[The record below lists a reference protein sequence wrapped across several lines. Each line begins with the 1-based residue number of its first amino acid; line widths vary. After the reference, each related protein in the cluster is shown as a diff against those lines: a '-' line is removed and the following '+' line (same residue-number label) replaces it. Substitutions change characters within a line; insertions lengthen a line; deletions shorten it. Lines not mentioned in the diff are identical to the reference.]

1 MTRGQGEQGHG
12 IKKGSKVLEE
22 LYVIDFDR
30 TLVDSTT
37 LGHMYIDALGLCS
50 GEDVTALHD
59 KLDSSEGGSI
69 NLIAEADDVIGLDR
83 GLKERVEE
91 AFIATAAEVRNR
103 PKSEKDFF
111 EPGATELLGRIPSHK
126 RMIFTYGT
134 DERWQTLKLKAAGL
148 YDQHHQITTE
158 TGEDGKPIAKP
169 LLLAHM
175 QRGNYFEVPSMHAGD
190 TPLRAKKLIMIDDK
204 YENLEN
210 LPEGVEGYLYVSME
224 AEAKLSDEKRQKVAK
239 LLQDNPHI
247 HLLRQLNSF
256 MSQNTLY

>member
-1 MTRGQGEQGHG
+1 MTRGQGEPGRG
-12 IKKGSKVLEE
+12 TKKDSKVFEE

-37 LGHMYIDALGLCS
+37 LGHMYIDALSLCS
-50 GEDVTALHD
+50 GEDVMVLHK
-59 KLDSSEGGSI
+59 KLDSSEGGST
-69 NLIAEADDVIGLDR
+69 NVIAEADNVIGLDE
-83 GLKERVEE
+83 GLKERVEKV
-91 AFIATAAEVRNR
+91 FVATAAEVRNR
-103 PKSEKDFF
+103 PKSEKGFF

-158 TGEDGKPIAKP
+158 TGEDGKPVAKP

-175 QRGNYFEVPSMHAGD
+175 QRGDYFEVPSVHVGD
-190 TPLRAKKLIMIDDK
+190 TPLRAKKLIIIDDK

-239 LLQDNPHI
+239 FLQDSPHI

-256 MSQNTLY
+256 MSQNALF